1 LTFTV
6 ASSSVPFIEL
16 FFAFDDT
23 ASPLGK
29 FSQTAQ
35 ALRIARKAL
44 PGLLFNRVAIK
55 SA

>member
-6 ASSSVPFIEL
+6 ASCSIEL

-35 ALRIARKAL
+35 ALRNARKAL
-44 PGLLFNRVAIK
+44 PGLLLIERQ
-55 SA
+55 